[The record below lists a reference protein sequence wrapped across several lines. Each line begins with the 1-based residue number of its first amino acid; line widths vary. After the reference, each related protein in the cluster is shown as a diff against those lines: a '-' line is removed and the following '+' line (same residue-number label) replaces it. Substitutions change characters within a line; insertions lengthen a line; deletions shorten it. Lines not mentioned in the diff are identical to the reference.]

1 MLLRY
6 RAVIRFGRHGTA
18 LLSGLAVGAV
28 LMGSAAVVP
37 TEMLPTSWVAA
48 LGTSAPA
55 PPKPP
60 TITIPDRPQPP
71 TITIPRPTPPSQ
83 PALPSRPAPA
93 PAAPPAAP
101 SPSELPKPDP
111 VIAPTTASASPRTP
125 SPAPSTTGGLT
136 PAGTSGVVS
145 LTNAARAKAG
155 CGPLRRDDRL
165 DNAALGHSLDMST
178 KVYFSHDSKDG
189 RTFSDRI
196 LAAGYTSPGGEN
208 IARGQTTAAEVVQA
222 WMDSPGHRRNILD
235 CTFTTIGVGYAQHG
249 DYWTQDFG
257 R

>member
-37 TEMLPTSWVAA
+37 TEMLPATWVAA
-48 LGTSAPA
+48 LGTSVPT

-60 TITIPDRPQPP
+60 TVTLPERPQPP
-71 TITIPRPTPPSQ
+71 TITIPRPTPPSP
-83 PALPSRPAPA
+83 PARPSRPAPPP
-93 PAAPPAAP
+93 PAAPP
-101 SPSELPKPDP
+101 PSELPKPDP
-111 VIAPTTASASPRTP
+111 VIAPSSTPAPPRA
-125 SPAPSTTGGLT
+125 PATVPSTTGDLT

-145 LTNAARAKAG
+145 LTNTARAKAG
-155 CGPLRRDDRL
+155 CRPLRRDDRL
-165 DNAALGHSLDMST
+165 DDAALRHSLDMST